1 MKKLLLCVL
10 TFTLLIGCQDNNQ
23 NSVDLKMSVFKKN
36 TETTKAWLDAF
47 MQNDSTAFFS
57 DKYMSDDFI
66 WSPPAVG
73 MDSLPKA
80 DWEKAF
86 RDFMTNFN
94 NKKLTNPQYF
104 AALDENNLPDGN
116 VRAYGT
122 WTSNFASNG
131 KKSMLKWYA
140 VLQFNEEGKL
150 SHYMEWYDSA
160 DLSKEFD

>member
-1 MKKLLLCVL
+1 MKKLLFCTFAFALL
-10 TFTLLIGCQDNNQ
+10 TGCQNNNQ
-23 NSVDLKMSVFKKN
+23 SNVTSKMSVFNKN
-36 TETTKAWLDAF
+36 TETTKAWLEAF

-86 RDFMTNFN
+86 RGFMTNFN

-104 AALDENNLPDGN
+104 AI
-116 VRAYGT
+116 
-122 WTSNFASNG
+122 F
-131 KKSMLKWYA
+131 
-140 VLQFNEEGKL
+140 
-150 SHYMEWYDSA
+150 
-160 DLSKEFD
+160 DLRDNP

>member
-10 TFTLLIGCQDNNQ
+10 TFTLLTGCQDNNQ
-23 NSVDLKMSVFKKN
+23 NSVNSKMSVFKKN

-73 MDSLPKA
+73 MDSLPKSE
-80 DWEKAF
+80 WEKAF
-86 RDFMTNFN
+86 RGFMSNFD

-104 AALDENNLPDGN
+104 AALDEDNLPDGN
-116 VRAYGT
+116 VRAY
-122 WTSNFASNG
+122 
-131 KKSMLKWYA
+131 
-140 VLQFNEEGKL
+140 
-150 SHYMEWYDSA
+150 
-160 DLSKEFD
+160 